1 MKKTFLLLGVMVAF
15 ASCNQTSEE
24 NTTDETTAE
33 EIMTADM
40 KAVAVIT
47 QKSES
52 GVAGTVTFT
61 QGSEGNEVMMD
72 ARISGLKPGSH
83 AIHIHEYGDCS
94 SDDGKSAGGH
104 WNPTGMDHGKW
115 GSDAYH
121 KGDIGNLEA
130 DENGEVVMT
139 MSTDEWCIGCE
150 DSTKNILNR
159 AIIIHEGAD
168 DFMTQPTGDAGGRVG
183 CGTILESSMGE

>member
-24 NTTDETTAE
+24 NNTDETTAE

-61 QGSEGNEVMMD
+61 KGSEGNEVMMD

>member
-1 MKKTFLLLGVMVAF
+1 MKKTFLLIGAVLAF
-15 ASCNQTSEE
+15 ASCNQSTEQNNSDDM
-24 NTTDETTAE
+24 TVD
-33 EIMTADM
+33 EIMTAEK

-61 QGSEGNEVMMD
+61 ESEEGNEVMLD
-72 ARISGLKPGSH
+72 ARISGLTPGSH
-83 AIHIHEYGDCS
+83 AIHIHEFGDCS

-104 WNPTGMDHGKW
+104 WNPTGMAHGKW

-139 MSTDEWCIGCE
+139 MSTDKWCIGCA

-159 AIIIHEGAD
+159 AIIIHQGTD
-168 DFMTQPTGDAGGRVG
+168 DFKTQPTGDAGGRVG
-183 CGTILESSMGE
+183 CGTILESNMGE